1 VPFAFFQSQKMMRK
15 VLIALLPISLFSVYL
30 YGVSFILLS
39 VFVFSG
45 GIFTEW
51 IMEKRMKKK
60 VSEAVLVTCL
70 LFTLSL
76 PPRTPWWVALTGIVF
91 GVFFAK
97 EVYGGFGRNVFNP
110 AIVSRLFVYLT
121 FPNVMTTNWISP
133 GFFGIDSVTTATP
146 LAVLR
151 QGGAVDSL
159 SSFLGMRAGSMGES
173 PVFLILIAA
182 FFLIFTKTASWK
194 IIASTFMSGF
204 IFTFFLDIANVP
216 GALPLLPAL
225 FSGSFLFAT
234 VFMATDPVTAPKKGK
249 SLWVYGTIIGLT
261 TVLIRTFSFF
271 PEGVSFGILIAN
283 SFAPLIDLGFGK
295 GTRKVKA

>member
-1 VPFAFFQSQKMMRK
+1 
-15 VLIALLPISLFSVYL
+15 
-30 YGVSFILLS
+30 
-39 VFVFSG
+39 
-45 GIFTEW
+45 
-51 IMEKRMKKK
+51 
-60 VSEAVLVTCL
+60 
-70 LFTLSL
+70 
-76 PPRTPWWVALTGIVF
+76 
-91 GVFFAK
+91 
-97 EVYGGFGRNVFNP
+97 
-110 AIVSRLFVYLT
+110 
-121 FPNVMTTNWISP
+121 
-133 GFFGIDSVTTATP
+133 
-146 LAVLR
+146 
-151 QGGAVDSL
+151 
-159 SSFLGMRAGSMGES
+159 
-173 PVFLILIAA
+173 
-182 FFLIFTKTASWK
+182 
-194 IIASTFMSGF
+194 MSGF

>member
-1 VPFAFFQSQKMMRK
+1 
-15 VLIALLPISLFSVYL
+15 
-30 YGVSFILLS
+30 
-39 VFVFSG
+39 
-45 GIFTEW
+45 
-51 IMEKRMKKK
+51 MEKRMKKK

-121 FPNVMTTNWISP
+121 FPNVMTTNWVSP
-133 GFFGIDSVTTATP
+133 GLFGIDSVATATP

-151 QGGAVDSL
+151 QGGGVDNLSL
-159 SSFLGMRAGSMGES
+159 FLGMRAGSMGES
-173 PVFLILIAA
+173 PIFLILIAA

-194 IIASTFMSGF
+194 IIASTFFSGLV
-204 IFTFFLDIANVP
+204 FTFFLDVANIS
-216 GALPLLPAL
+216 GALPLLPSL

-249 SLWVYGTIIGLT
+249 SLWVYGTIIGLI

-295 GTRKVKA
+295 GTRKVKV